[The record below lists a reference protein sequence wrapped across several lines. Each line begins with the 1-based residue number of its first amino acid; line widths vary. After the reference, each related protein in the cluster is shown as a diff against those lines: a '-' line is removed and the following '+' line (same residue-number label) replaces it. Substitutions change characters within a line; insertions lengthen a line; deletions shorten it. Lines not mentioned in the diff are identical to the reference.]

1 MSTATKQNEKDS
13 PPLDDARAELS
24 EQIAVLRKDL
34 AGLAGSLK
42 TLTASG
48 VDAASAAAQR
58 KARAAGDAGAQ
69 VADSALE
76 AAARNSERVADY
88 AREKPLHA
96 LAIAAGAGLLI
107 GYLSAPRR

>member
-1 MSTATKQNEKDS
+1 MATVTKQNDKDS
-13 PPLDDARAELS
+13 PPLDDARADLAD
-24 EQIAVLRKDL
+24 QIAVLRKDL

-48 VDAASAAAQR
+48 VDAASVAAQR
-58 KARAAGDAGAQ
+58 KARAVGDAGAHA
-69 VADSALE
+69 ADSALD

-96 LAIAAGAGLLI
+96 LAIAAGAGLLV